1 MLGVMMMASCGPKGS
16 DKASGK
22 SAPAEPAQPVEKIV
36 AIQVAAKEQIPYVGI
51 YPATVQANVVNNIAS
66 QAAGRIRKINVEIG
80 DFVSAGQVLAELDRV
95 QLEQAAFKLKN
106 QADEL
111 ERVRQLLAE
120 GGISQSDYESLEL
133 SYKVAKSSYDN
144 LEENTILR
152 SPVSGVVTARNYD
165 NGDMTGAAPVVVIE
179 ETSKVK
185 LLINVGESH
194 YKDLQVGEDV
204 AVTLDAYEG
213 EEFQGKVTVI
223 TPAVNATTHTFPVEV
238 TITNTDQK
246 VRPGMFARATVNF
259 GSQDHVLVP
268 DEALVKQMGAGD
280 RYVYVYDAQKGT
292 VSYNKVIVGK
302 HMGKNYEII
311 SGIKHGDQVVI
322 AGQAR
327 LADGRAVEVVK

>member
-1 MLGVMMMASCGPKGS
+1 M
-16 DKASGK
+16 
-22 SAPAEPAQPVEKIV
+22 
-36 AIQVAAKEQIPYVGI
+36 
-51 YPATVQANVVNNIAS
+51 
-66 QAAGRIRKINVEIG
+66 
-80 DFVSAGQVLAELDRV
+80 AELY
-95 QLEQAAFKLKN
+95 QA
-106 QADEL
+106 
-111 ERVRQLLAE
+111 
-120 GGISQSDYESLEL
+120 GGIS
-133 SYKVAKSSYDN
+133 KSSYDASETQLKV
-144 LEENTILR
+144 LEMSVEAAKAQLRALKAQASQSVENNRLV
-152 SPVSGVVTARNYD
+152 SPVNGVVTARNYD